1 MGAVIKGEEKMTSTK
16 KAVRKNAR
24 SANKHLPHPDMDSDF
39 MASYLSIWQNRPDE
53 AQIFRKLGEHI
64 PVIVGMYSSTRYV
77 YVNQAWE
84 RLLGYTLDE
93 MLQKNFWEIIHPD
106 DMEMVKHRGRAR
118 LRGEKVPSN
127 YELRMVTKDGRTRWL
142 HVFFAMTSLNGN
154 NIGIVGAVDI
164 TESKR
169 LKEELQ
175 VARDELEMR
184 VQQRTEE
191 LNRMNQEL
199 MFLNQNLNNVLQNMS
214 DNVITVTRHGD
225 LNILNPFFDKM
236 PDAVLAEIKIN
247 LKNNILAGHYPFIG
261 RMLNDRQSF
270 RDEEIMLPTQG
281 GPLHFVASG
290 TPILNEQGIVES
302 GVIILRPIKDVH
314 RLVNRF
320 SGAQA
325 SFRFEHII
333 TDDPV
338 MLELIE
344 TAKRAASSMSSVLI
358 EGESGTGKELFAQAI
373 HNDSPRSKGPFLAVN
388 CGAIP
393 RDLVGSELFG
403 YSGGAF
409 TGAKKEGNPG
419 KFELASGGT
428 LFLDEIGDM
437 PLEQQAALL
446 RVIQEKALIRIG
458 GHQLIPVD
466 ARIICATNKDLFTEM
481 RKGNFRNDLYYRLN
495 VISIRI
501 PPLRER
507 RIDITLIFRH
517 FLNMAMR
524 QFSKPI
530 KHIGDGVL
538 DYLGRYTWPGNVRE
552 LQNIVERM
560 VNSISGSTLEIEHL
574 PPEIIGPFPSADAS
588 IPVHMTS
595 KKSGLTIREALSR
608 NRLREVEEEKNNI
621 ITLLSIHNG
630 NVSRVAREMG
640 LSRTTLYK
648 KMRFYR
654 Q

>member
-1 MGAVIKGEEKMTSTK
+1 M
-16 KAVRKNAR
+16 NF
-24 SANKHLPHPDMDSDF
+24 L
-39 MASYLSIWQNRPDE
+39 QNRPDE
-53 AQIFRKLGEHI
+53 AQIFRKLGEHM

-77 YVNQAWE
+77 YVNEAWE
-84 RLLGYTLDE
+84 RLLGYTLEE

-106 DMEMVKHRGRAR
+106 DMDMVKHRGRAR
-118 LRGEKVPSN
+118 LRGEKVPNN

-142 HVFFAMTSLNGN
+142 HVFFAMTNLNN
-154 NIGIVGAVDI
+154 HNIGIVGAVDI
-164 TESKR
+164 TESKL

-199 MFLNQNLNNVLQNMS
+199 TFLNQNLNNVLQNMS
-214 DNVITVTRHGD
+214 DNVITVTRQGD
-225 LNILNPFFDKM
+225 LHILNPFFDQM
-236 PDAVLAEIKIN
+236 SEAVLAEIREN
-247 LKNNILAGHYPFIG
+247 LKNNILASHYPFIK
-261 RMLNDRQSF
+261 RMLDDRQSF
-270 RDEEIMLPTQG
+270 RDEEIMVPTQR

-290 TPILNEQGIVES
+290 TPILNEQGLVEK

-373 HNDSPRSKGPFLAVN
+373 HNYSPRNKGPFLAVN

-409 TGAKKEGNPG
+409 TGAKKDGNPG

-466 ARIICATNKDLFTEM
+466 ARIICATNKDLFAEM

-495 VISIRI
+495 VISIKI

-517 FLNMAMR
+517 FLNMAVR
-524 QFSKPI
+524 QINKPI
-530 KHIGDGVL
+530 KHIRDDVL
-538 DYLGRYTWPGNVRE
+538 EYLGRYSWPGNVRE

-560 VNSISGSTLEIEHL
+560 VNSISGSAVNLEHL
-574 PPEIIGPFPSADAS
+574 PPEITESLPSRHEPTPARK
-588 IPVHMTS
+588 TL
-595 KKSGLTIREALSR
+595 KKPDLTIREALAW
-608 NRLREVEEEKNNI
+608 NRMRSVEEERNKI
-621 ITLLSIHNG
+621 MALLDIHEG

-648 KMRFYR
+648 KMRLYHH
-654 Q
+654 

>member
-1 MGAVIKGEEKMTSTK
+1 MTYAK
-16 KAVRKNAR
+16 KAIRIDSQSRTVSYKHKNTVT
-24 SANKHLPHPDMDSDF
+24 DF
-39 MASYLSIWQNRPDE
+39 TASYTKGLPRRIEDIH
-53 AQIFRKLGEHI
+53 IFRKLGEHI
-64 PVIVGMYSSTRYV
+64 PVIVGVYSSTRYL

-93 MLQKNFWEIIHPD
+93 MLQKNFWDIIHPD
-106 DMEMVKHRGRAR
+106 DMELVKKRGRAR
-118 LRGEKVPSN
+118 LRGEKVPNN
-127 YELRMVTKDGRTRWL
+127 YELRMLTKDGRTRWL
-142 HVFFAMTSLNGN
+142 TVFFAMTSLDNK

-191 LNRMNQEL
+191 LNRMNKEL
-199 MFLNQNLNNVLQNMS
+199 TFLNQNLNSVLQNMS
-214 DNVITVTRHGD
+214 DTVITVNRYGD
-225 LNILNPFFDKM
+225 LNILNPFFDQM
-236 PDAVLAEIKIN
+236 SDTVLAEIKNN
-247 LKNNILAGHYPFIG
+247 LKNNILADHYPFIK
-261 RMLNDRQSF
+261 RMLDDRQSF
-270 RDEEIMLPTQG
+270 RDEELILPTQI
-281 GPLHFVASG
+281 GPMHFVASG

-302 GVIILRPIKDVH
+302 GVVILRPIKDVH

-333 TDDPV
+333 TNDPV
-338 MLELIE
+338 MLELTE

-373 HNDSPRSKGPFLAVN
+373 HNYSPRNKGPFLAVN

-409 TGAKKEGNPG
+409 TGAKKGGNPG

-446 RVIQEKALIRIG
+446 RVIQEKTVTRIG

-466 ARIICATNKDLFTEM
+466 ARIICATNKDLFAEL

-495 VISIRI
+495 VISIKI

-507 RIDITLIFRH
+507 RIDITLIFKH
-517 FLNMAMR
+517 FLNMAVR
-524 QFSKPI
+524 QFNKPI
-530 KHIGDGVL
+530 KHINDGVL
-538 DYLGRYTWPGNVRE
+538 DVLSRYNWPGNVRE
-552 LQNIVERM
+552 LQNVVERM
-560 VNSISGSTLEIEHL
+560 VNSISGSSLEIEHL
-574 PPEIIGPFPSADAS
+574 PSEIRGPFPSVDLPMPTYTA
-588 IPVHMTS
+588 M
-595 KKSGLTIREALSR
+595 KQSGLTLKEAHDQ
-608 NRLREVEEEKNNI
+608 NRLREVDEEKNRI
-621 ITLLSIHNG
+621 IRLLGRHNG
-630 NVSRVAREMG
+630 NISSVAREMG
-640 LSRTTLYK
+640 ISRTTLYK
-648 KMRFYR
+648 KMQTYR
-654 Q
+654 HEPVLM